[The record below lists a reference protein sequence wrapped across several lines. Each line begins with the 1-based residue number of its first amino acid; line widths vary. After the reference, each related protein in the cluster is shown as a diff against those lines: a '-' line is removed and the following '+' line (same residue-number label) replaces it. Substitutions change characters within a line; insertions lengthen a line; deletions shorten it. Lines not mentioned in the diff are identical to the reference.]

1 DVTVHVK
8 RGEGEASTAT
18 TTASGGKWSPTVSTA
33 LPAGNNKF
41 TAYATEMSGIG
52 NLDGKSEPPVSFEVD
67 TEPPEVEIT
76 KGPEPRSNDIN
87 PTFAGT
93 ASENTEVTV
102 HVFEGLTKVAEAKTT
117 ASGGKWETV
126 TSLPKGERHLR
137 AYATEKS
144 GINNGDGTSNEVE
157 FEVDTLAPAVT
168 IVGPPTPSKNTTPKF
183 SGEADR

>member
-1 DVTVHVK
+1 PLSFEVDTERPEVEITKGPEPRSNDVKPTFEGTASENTEVTVHVI
-8 RGEGEASTAT
+8 EGLTKVARAK
-18 TTASGGKWSPTVSTA
+18 TTASRAEERRAGKNKRRQT
-33 LPAGNNKF
+33 GNNKF

-117 ASGGKWETV
+117 AS
-126 TSLPKGERHLR
+126 
-137 AYATEKS
+137 
-144 GINNGDGTSNEVE
+144 
-157 FEVDTLAPAVT
+157 
-168 IVGPPTPSKNTTPKF
+168 
-183 SGEADR
+183 